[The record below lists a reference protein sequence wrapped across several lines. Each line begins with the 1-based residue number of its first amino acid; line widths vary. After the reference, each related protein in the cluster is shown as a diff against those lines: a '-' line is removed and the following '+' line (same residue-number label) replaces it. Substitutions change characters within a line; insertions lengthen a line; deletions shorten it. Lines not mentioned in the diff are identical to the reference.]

1 MIAAALAVLMHVVV
15 IAIAIA
21 MVGGDRRPKAP
32 KTDPPAGCGADV
44 LVTKIHPEYMR
55 RTCFPSTYQ
64 DKKARVRATVVGKF
78 IVKRKKVDCVDYR
91 LHIEGCKRSD
101 GEPYP
106 MHCSIKFFSPVLT
119 EEEKKLPPVL
129 MDEEDAIVVEQI
141 DGVPVDQIP
150 LLQPDQ
156 HVAADDDAP
165 LPYTGIGVEQDEA
178 DATKGAAAAAAMAIA
193 LVAAYQ
199 NDNKPLPENMDQRPG
214 GDDPVWEDG
223 YSLPGICP
231 REVSRS
237 RHGTQAYKGCLKGYP
252 FSARMRSGIFLHFPP
267 LEYWDTVIIP
277 ATNLADPGLHLTR
290 DELLCWV
297 ALRLLMA
304 TQKVGDVRDWF
315 SFKKK
320 PCLATGVPVHLN
332 TIMSGNRFFR
342 IGKALSFSMP
352 DANDHAGR
360 PDRFREQRPMQEAW
374 NKNMERSY
382 TPGEKV
388 VVDESVMRWLTQRTC
403 PGWMCLPRKPWQF
416 GGESHTIADK
426 DNCVIFGMEY
436 SEGKDRPTGATREF
450 EREYGQGVVSML
462 LRLCKSIFS
471 TARTVHLDSGFCV
484 LLGIVALG
492 VNGLFANAQI
502 KKRRCVQL
510 FTMYLFPTRFFFDMP
525 ALTTLCHCVGL

>member
-1 MIAAALAVLMHVVV
+1 
-15 IAIAIA
+15 
-21 MVGGDRRPKAP
+21 
-32 KTDPPAGCGADV
+32 
-44 LVTKIHPEYMR
+44 
-55 RTCFPSTYQ
+55 
-64 DKKARVRATVVGKF
+64 
-78 IVKRKKVDCVDYR
+78 
-91 LHIEGCKRSD
+91 
-101 GEPYP
+101 
-106 MHCSIKFFSPVLT
+106 
-119 EEEKKLPPVL
+119 
-129 MDEEDAIVVEQI
+129 
-141 DGVPVDQIP
+141 
-150 LLQPDQ
+150 
-156 HVAADDDAP
+156 
-165 LPYTGIGVEQDEA
+165 
-178 DATKGAAAAAAMAIA
+178 
-193 LVAAYQ
+193 
-199 NDNKPLPENMDQRPG
+199 
-214 GDDPVWEDG
+214 
-223 YSLPGICP
+223 
-231 REVSRS
+231 
-237 RHGTQAYKGCLKGYP
+237 
-252 FSARMRSGIFLHFPP
+252 MRSGIFLHFLP

-297 ALRLLMA
+297 ALRMLMA

-332 TIMSGNRFFR
+332 AIMTGRRFFR

-450 EREYGQGVVSML
+450 EREHGQGVVSML

-492 VNGLFANAQI
+492 ANGLFANAQI

-510 FTMYLFPTRFFFDMP
+510 FTMHLFPTRFFFDM
-525 ALTTLCHCVGL
+525 LL